1 MDFESPFKDGWQKM
15 TGTSLS
21 FWTRLLQLPN
31 FVVVHAEE
39 DAQARR
45 YCFTVTPE
53 HRIGVCPHCN
63 KASEVVHQTRAR
75 ERILDLP
82 ISGYAVELKV
92 RVCQF
97 TCERCQQDFTPE
109 APFLAEGAHATER
122 FLARAAELIRS
133 SDVAN
138 VAKFFGLPEQ
148 TLGRWYYD
156 FVERRRLVSSAVL
169 KPVRHIGI
177 DELSLKKNIGNS
189 SP

>member
-1 MDFESPFKDGWQKM
+1 M
-15 TGTSLS
+15 TGASLP
-21 FWTRLLQLPN
+21 FWTCLLQLPN
-31 FVVVHAEE
+31 FVVVHADE
-39 DAQARR
+39 DAPARR

-63 KASEVVHQTRAR
+63 KASEEVHQTRTR
-75 ERILDLP
+75 ERIQDLP
-82 ISGYAVELKV
+82 VSGYAVELKV

-97 TCERCQQDFTPE
+97 TCARCQRDFTPE
-109 APFLAEGAHATER
+109 TPFLADGAHATER
-122 FLARAAELIRS
+122 FLERAAELIRS

-138 VAKFFGLPEQ
+138 VAKFFGVPEQ
-148 TLGRWYYD
+148 TLARWYYD
-156 FVERRRLVSSAVL
+156 FVERRRIVSNAAL